1 MKEIIKKLYDNTDKY
16 NESAVNEI
24 RKYKGEI
31 NDYLIEELEELINEY
46 GNNEDIPIAFDY
58 IVFILAEFREKRS
71 FQVIMD
77 YVEKQD
83 NLFKNVIGVFDKL
96 PSIIVSVFDGD
107 YERINKCIK
116 NKNIN
121 HSTREQLINVY
132 EYFYNEGM
140 VSKEEVISYLK
151 KISNMFNDDGGMNA
165 RVVSII
171 CECHIFEMMDFVRGL
186 FERGVVDKRYIGGY
200 DDFVDIIFDFD
211 DKKEKVT
218 LITDIKIQFPWW
230 AYFEVCPTTNKSTG
244 EYGSDIQNFLK
255 KTDVV
260 SNKVGRNDPCPCG
273 SGKKYKKCCM
283 EKMDNSL
290 PYQDF
295 IDKSLSRY
303 PKESDNEN
311 SFYKYFKQEYIE
323 IDKLL
328 YKALKNKIIPLN
340 IERNINKENNIDY
353 EYLNEAFP
361 LIKEVVYNNNFKT
374 IRDYD
379 ENVSIHFGILA
390 FFSKYSEII
399 MNKGEKYV
407 DELKKLVDFF
417 YDNFDLND
425 DNESIFLDRLNT
437 CYVFTGK
444 LDDGIEYFEDRL
456 INNPNCKY
464 YLYLYLFDEYFL
476 ALGNSAVSKINEKIN
491 EEKDTKLK
499 SDLENLLIDFLDNR
513 R

>member
-1 MKEIIKKLYDNTDKY
+1 
-16 NESAVNEI
+16 
-24 RKYKGEI
+24 
-31 NDYLIEELEELINEY
+31 
-46 GNNEDIPIAFDY
+46 
-58 IVFILAEFREKRS
+58 
-71 FQVIMD
+71 
-77 YVEKQD
+77 
-83 NLFKNVIGVFDKL
+83 
-96 PSIIVSVFDGD
+96 
-107 YERINKCIK
+107 
-116 NKNIN
+116 
-121 HSTREQLINVY
+121 
-132 EYFYNEGM
+132 
-140 VSKEEVISYLK
+140 
-151 KISNMFNDDGGMNA
+151 
-165 RVVSII
+165 
-171 CECHIFEMMDFVRGL
+171 
-186 FERGVVDKRYIGGY
+186 
-200 DDFVDIIFDFD
+200 
-211 DKKEKVT
+211 
-218 LITDIKIQFPWW
+218 
-230 AYFEVCPTTNKSTG
+230 
-244 EYGSDIQNFLK
+244 
-255 KTDVV
+255 
-260 SNKVGRNDPCPCG
+260 
-273 SGKKYKKCCM
+273 M